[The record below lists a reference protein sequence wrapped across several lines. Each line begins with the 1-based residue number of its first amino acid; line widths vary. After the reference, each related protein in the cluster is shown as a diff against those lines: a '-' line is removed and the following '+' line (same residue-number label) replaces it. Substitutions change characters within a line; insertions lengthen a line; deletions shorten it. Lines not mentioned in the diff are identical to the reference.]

1 MAEFGSTRVFP
12 NALPPG
18 CILSVDLISESEN
31 ICLCV
36 CVRDVSVRS
45 LAAVESDN

>member
-36 CVRDVSVRS
+36 RDVSVRS
-45 LAAVESDN
+45 SAAVESDN